1 MIERINEFIPSFA
14 KVWGIKLI
22 NLIQHYYQFGFHSMS
37 IDLPVSLQPDGFGAS
52 LQALQSHLRAFLSEY
67 EDKVSQARAQL
78 AHVEALLGSLPAEA
92 PKRGRKKEVKEAI
105 APVIAAIPIAVEV
118 PVKPTRGRKPKAVA
132 AKVEEVAPAPAAK
145 GRGRGHRRGSL
156 TMRPSYEG
164 LTLTEAIEKV
174 LDERQGQAVN
184 ADDVVNILYGE
195 LTETVFRVA
204 KERVTKNLSKGKGEG
219 RWKRVP
225 TQLGYYTLSLETLK
239 TIPTST
245 IKRGRAAKATSVAAA
260 PKTPKTPKTPKEPK
274 AAKAVKTPRATKA
287 VKAPKAPKVAK
298 TTRVK
303 KEAPAAKVSARAKK
317 AESDVSKAPKKSGR
331 MSSLVMR
338 PLYQG
343 NTLTDAIEK
352 VLQERK
358 GEFVN
363 ADSVVKALY
372 GDLSVE
378 NFRQA
383 KDRVTKNLSKGKLDG
398 KWERVPNQL
407 GYYTLSMSAVKA

>member
-1 MIERINEFIPSFA
+1 
-14 KVWGIKLI
+14 
-22 NLIQHYYQFGFHSMS
+22 MS
-37 IDLPVSLQPDGFGAS
+37 IDIPVSLQPDGFGAS
-52 LQALQSHLRAFLSEY
+52 LLALQSHLQGFLAEY
-67 EDKVSQARAQL
+67 EDKVAQAKAQL
-78 AHVEALLGSLPAEA
+78 EHVEALLGSLPAEA
-92 PKRGRKKEVKEAI
+92 PKAKGKKKEAI
-105 APVIAAIPIAVEV
+105 AAPVVIDDVAPVVVEV
-118 PVKPTRGRKPKAVA
+118 PPTPTRGRKPKAIAKPEVTPVA
-132 AKVEEVAPAPAAK
+132 TPAAK

-164 LTLTEAIEKV
+164 LTLTEAIEKI
-174 LDERQGQAVN
+174 LHERQGQAVN
-184 ADDVVNILYGE
+184 ADDVVGILYGQLE
-195 LTETVFRVA
+195 ETVFRVA
-204 KERVTKNLSKGKGEG
+204 KERVTKNLSKGKGEN

-225 TQLGYYTLSLETLK
+225 TQLGYYTLSLENLK
-239 TIPTST
+239 TVPTST
-245 IKRGRAAKATSVAAA
+245 IKKGRGAAAAKAEVIV
-260 PKTPKTPKTPKEPK
+260 
-274 AAKAVKTPRATKA
+274 VKTA
-287 VKAPKAPKVAK
+287 KAPKVAK
-298 TTRVK
+298 TPKVTK
-303 KEAPAAKVSARAKK
+303 AIKAPKAAKVVAPSVKASPKTSKK
-317 AESDVSKAPKKSGR
+317 ADLVVAKSAQPKKSGR

-343 NTLTDAIEK
+343 NTLTDAIKK

>member
-1 MIERINEFIPSFA
+1 
-14 KVWGIKLI
+14 
-22 NLIQHYYQFGFHSMS
+22 MS
-37 IDLPVSLQPDGFGAS
+37 IDIPVSLQPDGFGAS
-52 LQALQSHLRAFLSEY
+52 LLALQSHLQGFLAEY
-67 EDKVSQARAQL
+67 EDKVAQAKAQL
-78 AHVEALLGSLPAEA
+78 QHVEALLGSLPAEA
-92 PKRGRKKEVKEAI
+92 PKAKGKKKEAI
-105 APVIAAIPIAVEV
+105 AAPVVIDDVAPVVVEV
-118 PVKPTRGRKPKAVA
+118 PPTPTRGRKPKAIAKPEVTPVA
-132 AKVEEVAPAPAAK
+132 TPAAK

-156 TMRPSYEG
+156 TMRSSYEG
-164 LTLTEAIEKV
+164 LTLTEAIEKI
-174 LDERQGQAVN
+174 LHERQGQAVN
-184 ADDVVNILYGE
+184 ADDVVGILYGQLE
-195 LTETVFRVA
+195 ETVFRVA
-204 KERVTKNLSKGKGEG
+204 KERVTKNLSKGKGEN

-225 TQLGYYTLSLETLK
+225 TQLGYYTLSLENLK
-239 TIPTST
+239 TVPTST
-245 IKRGRAAKATSVAAA
+245 IKKGRGAAAAKAEVIVVKTAKATKVA
-260 PKTPKTPKTPKEPK
+260 KTPKVTKAIKAPK
-274 AAKAVKTPRATKA
+274 AAKVVAPS
-287 VKAPKAPKVAK
+287 VKASPKTSKKADLVVAK
-298 TTRVK
+298 
-303 KEAPAAKVSARAKK
+303 SAQ
-317 AESDVSKAPKKSGR
+317 PKKSGR

>member
-1 MIERINEFIPSFA
+1 
-14 KVWGIKLI
+14 
-22 NLIQHYYQFGFHSMS
+22 MS
-37 IDLPVSLQPDGFGAS
+37 IDLPVSLQPDGFGAT
-52 LQALQSHLRAFLSEY
+52 LQALQSHLQGFLAEY
-67 EDKVSQARAQL
+67 EDKVAQARAQL

-92 PKRGRKKEVKEAI
+92 PKAKSKKKEVV
-105 APVIAAIPIAVEV
+105 APVVASLAAPVVAPTVVPEIPAAIVVPVVAEV
-118 PVKPTRGRKPKAVA
+118 PTPAKKGRKPKAVA
-132 AKVEEVAPAPAAK
+132 SAPVPAPAATPAAK

-156 TMRPSYEG
+156 SMRPSYEG
-164 LTLTEAIEKV
+164 LTLTEAIEKI
-174 LDERQGQAVN
+174 LTEREGQAIN
-184 ADDVVNILYGE
+184 ADDVVNILYGNLE
-195 LTETVFRVA
+195 ETVFRVA
-204 KERVTKNLSKGKGEG
+204 KERVTKNLSKGKGENK
-219 RWKRVP
+219 WSRVP
-225 TQLGYYTLSLETLK
+225 TQLGYYTISLEDLK
-239 TIPTST
+239 SIPTST
-245 IKRGRAAKATSVAAA
+245 IKRGRGASKAVNVAPIVEKVAKVAKA
-260 PKTPKTPKTPKEPK
+260 PK
-274 AAKAVKTPRATKA
+274 AAKTPKVA
-287 VKAPKAPKVAK
+287 KAPKAPKAVIPSPKA
-298 TTRVK
+298 T
-303 KEAPAAKVSARAKK
+303 KVSKK
-317 AESDVSKAPKKSGR
+317 AELPTTTQPKKSGR

>member
-1 MIERINEFIPSFA
+1 
-14 KVWGIKLI
+14 
-22 NLIQHYYQFGFHSMS
+22 MS
-37 IDLPVSLQPDGFGAS
+37 IDLPVSLPPDGFSAS
-52 LQALQSHLRAFLSEY
+52 LLALQSHLQGFLAEY
-67 EDKVSQARAQL
+67 EDKVAQARAQL
-78 AHVEALLGSLPAEA
+78 AHVEALLSSLPSQPAA
-92 PKRGRKKEVKEAI
+92 TPKTRGRKKEVAPTI
-105 APVIAAIPIAVEV
+105 APITPEAAAPVVIEV
-118 PVKPTRGRKPKAVA
+118 PLKPTKGRKPKA
-132 AKVEEVAPAPAAK
+132 AKVAEIAPPPTSKGK

-156 TMRPSYEG
+156 AMKPSYEG
-164 LTLTEAIEKV
+164 LTLTEAIEKI
-174 LDERQGQAVN
+174 LKERLGQAAN

-195 LTETVFRVA
+195 LDEAVFRIA

-219 RWKRVP
+219 IWQRVP
-225 TQLGYYTLSLETLK
+225 GQLGYYTISLAELK
-239 TIPTST
+239 EVPTST
-245 IKRGRAAKATSVAAA
+245 VKRGRAATVKPEIPKPAKAT
-260 PKTPKTPKTPKEPK
+260 K
-274 AAKAVKTPRATKA
+274 AAKAVKVPKA
-287 VKAPKAPKVAK
+287 SKSVKTTKAPKATKVVAEPK
-298 TTRVK
+298 T
-303 KEAPAAKVSARAKK
+303 PRASKK
-317 AESDVSKAPKKSGR
+317 AAGVEKTSQPQPKKSGR
-331 MSSLVMR
+331 MSSLIMR

>member
-1 MIERINEFIPSFA
+1 MT
-14 KVWGIKLI
+14 
-22 NLIQHYYQFGFHSMS
+22 
-37 IDLPVSLQPDGFGAS
+37 IDLPVALKPEGFSAS
-52 LQALQSHLRAFLSEY
+52 LLALQTHLQGFLAEY
-67 EDKVSQARAQL
+67 EDKVAQARTQL
-78 AHVEALLGSLPAEA
+78 AHVEALLGSLPSDEPA
-92 PKRGRKKEVKEAI
+92 PKAKKKEV
-105 APVIAAIPIAVEV
+105 AVV
-118 PVKPTRGRKPKAVA
+118 PVAEPVAVVVVAPPVVTAEVKPATRGRKPKAITA
-132 AKVEEVAPAPAAK
+132 PSVAPDPVVTTGK

-156 TMRPSYEG
+156 AMRPAYEG

-174 LDERQGQAVN
+174 LKESLGHAVN

-195 LTETVFRVA
+195 VTESVFRIA

-219 RWKRVP
+219 KWVRVP
-225 TQLGYYTLSLETLK
+225 SQLGYYTISLEDLK
-239 TIPTST
+239 VIPTST
-245 IKRGRAAKATSVAAA
+245 IKRGRAASVKTETEKTVKEPKAPKA
-260 PKTPKTPKTPKEPK
+260 PKTPKAPKALKTPKEPK
-274 AAKAVKTPRATKA
+274 VATSVSKYVAEPKQTKA
-287 VKAPKAPKVAK
+287 SKADARKVENAPKAEKPK
-298 TTRVK
+298 R
-303 KEAPAAKVSARAKK
+303 
-317 AESDVSKAPKKSGR
+317 SGR

-372 GDLSVE
+372 GDLSLE

>member
-1 MIERINEFIPSFA
+1 MT
-14 KVWGIKLI
+14 
-22 NLIQHYYQFGFHSMS
+22 
-37 IDLPVSLQPDGFGAS
+37 IDLPVTLQPDGFGAT
-52 LQALQSHLRAFLSEY
+52 LQALHSSLQGFLSEY
-67 EDKVSQARAQL
+67 EDKVAQARAQL
-78 AHVEALLGSLPAEA
+78 AHVEALLGTLPAEA
-92 PKRGRKKEVKEAI
+92 PKTKAKKKEVEAV
-105 APVIAAIPIAVEV
+105 APVVAPVVIAEV
-118 PVKPTRGRKPKAVA
+118 PPAPTKGRKPKAA
-132 AKVEEVAPAPAAK
+132 AKPEVAPAAK

-156 TMRPSYEG
+156 TTRPAYDG
-164 LTLTEAIEKV
+164 LTLTEAIEKI
-174 LDERQGQAVN
+174 LNERQGQAVN
-184 ADDVVNILYGE
+184 ADDVVNILYGD

-204 KERVTKNLSKGKGEG
+204 KERVTKNLSKGKGED

-225 TQLGYYTLSLETLK
+225 NQLGYYTLSLETLK
-239 TIPTST
+239 TVPTST
-245 IKRGRAAKATSVAAA
+245 IKRGRAASV
-260 PKTPKTPKTPKEPK
+260 KTESPAPK
-274 AAKAVKTPRATKA
+274 AAKAPKTAAKAAPAPKATKA
-287 VKAPKAPKVAK
+287 TKAPKAVATKAPKAVATK
-298 TTRVK
+298 APKATPVK
-303 KEAPAAKVSARAKK
+303 ATPKASKK
-317 AESDVSKAPKKSGR
+317 AEAESSKASQPKKSGR

-372 GDLSVE
+372 GDLSAE

>member
-1 MIERINEFIPSFA
+1 MT
-14 KVWGIKLI
+14 
-22 NLIQHYYQFGFHSMS
+22 
-37 IDLPVSLQPDGFGAS
+37 IDLPVTLQPDGFGAT
-52 LQALQSHLRAFLSEY
+52 LQALHSSLQGFLSEY
-67 EDKVSQARAQL
+67 EDKVAQARAQL
-78 AHVEALLGSLPAEA
+78 AHVEALLGTLPAET
-92 PKRGRKKEVKEAI
+92 PKTKAKKKEVVAV
-105 APVIAAIPIAVEV
+105 APVVAPVVIAEV
-118 PVKPTRGRKPKAVA
+118 PPAPTKGRKPKAA
-132 AKVEEVAPAPAAK
+132 AKPEVAPAAK

-156 TMRPSYEG
+156 TTRPAYDG
-164 LTLTEAIEKV
+164 LTLTEAIEKI
-174 LDERQGQAVN
+174 LNERQGQAVN
-184 ADDVVNILYGE
+184 ADDVVNILYGD

-204 KERVTKNLSKGKGEG
+204 KERVTKNLSKGKGED

-225 TQLGYYTLSLETLK
+225 NQLGYYTLSLETLK
-239 TIPTST
+239 TVPTST
-245 IKRGRAAKATSVAAA
+245 IKRGRAASVKTEAPASKAAKAPKAA
-260 PKTPKTPKTPKEPK
+260 PKT
-274 AAKAVKTPRATKA
+274 AAKAAPAPKVTKA
-287 VKAPKAPKVAK
+287 TKAPKAVVTKAPKAVATK
-298 TTRVK
+298 APKATPVK
-303 KEAPAAKVSARAKK
+303 AAPKASKK
-317 AESDVSKAPKKSGR
+317 AEAESSKASQPKKSGR

-338 PLYQG
+338 PLYQD

-372 GDLSVE
+372 GDLSAE

>member
-1 MIERINEFIPSFA
+1 MT
-14 KVWGIKLI
+14 
-22 NLIQHYYQFGFHSMS
+22 

-52 LQALQSHLRAFLSEY
+52 LQALQTHLQGFLSEY
-67 EDKVSQARAQL
+67 EDKVAHARAQL

-92 PKRGRKKEVKEAI
+92 PKVKAKKKEVVAVAPVVA
-105 APVIAAIPIAVEV
+105 APVIAEV
-118 PVKPTRGRKPKAVA
+118 PPAPTKGRKPKAIDKPEA
-132 AKVEEVAPAPAAK
+132 APAATPAAK

-156 TMRPSYEG
+156 TTRPAYEG
-164 LTLTEAIEKV
+164 LTLTEAIEKI
-174 LDERQGQAVN
+174 LNERQGQAVN
-184 ADDVVNILYGE
+184 ADDVVNILYGD

-204 KERVTKNLSKGKGEG
+204 KERVTKNLSKGKGEN

-225 TQLGYYTLSLETLK
+225 NQLGYYTLSLETLK
-239 TIPTST
+239 TVPIST
-245 IKRGRAAKATSVAAA
+245 IKRGRAASVKAEVPATKA
-260 PKTPKTPKTPKEPK
+260 PKTPKAPKAPK
-274 AAKAVKTPRATKA
+274 AAAKVAPAPKASKTTKAPKATKA
-287 VKAPKAPKVAK
+287 VAPKAPKVAPK
-298 TTRVK
+298 
-303 KEAPAAKVSARAKK
+303 ASKK
-317 AESDVSKAPKKSGR
+317 AEAEAARAPQPKKSGR

>member
-1 MIERINEFIPSFA
+1 MT
-14 KVWGIKLI
+14 
-22 NLIQHYYQFGFHSMS
+22 
-37 IDLPVSLQPDGFGAS
+37 IDLPVTLQPDGFGAT
-52 LQALQSHLRAFLSEY
+52 LQALHSSLQGFLSEY
-67 EDKVSQARAQL
+67 EDKVAQARAQL
-78 AHVEALLGSLPAEA
+78 AHVEALLGTLPAEA
-92 PKRGRKKEVKEAI
+92 PKTKAKKKEVVAV
-105 APVIAAIPIAVEV
+105 APVVAPAVAPVVIAEV
-118 PVKPTRGRKPKAVA
+118 PPAPTKGRKPKAA
-132 AKVEEVAPAPAAK
+132 AKPEVAPAAK

-156 TMRPSYEG
+156 TTRPAYDG
-164 LTLTEAIEKV
+164 LTLTEAIEKI
-174 LDERQGQAVN
+174 LNERQGQAVN
-184 ADDVVNILYGE
+184 ADDVVNILYGD

-204 KERVTKNLSKGKGEG
+204 KERVTKNLSKGKGED

-225 TQLGYYTLSLETLK
+225 NQLGYYTLSLETLK
-239 TIPTST
+239 TVPIST
-245 IKRGRAAKATSVAAA
+245 IKRGRAASVKTEA
-260 PKTPKTPKTPKEPK
+260 PAPK
-274 AAKAVKTPRATKA
+274 AAKAPKAAPKTAAKA
-287 VKAPKAPKVAK
+287 APAPKAIKAPKATKAPKAVATK
-298 TTRVK
+298 APKAVATKAPKATPVK
-303 KEAPAAKVSARAKK
+303 AAPKASKK
-317 AESDVSKAPKKSGR
+317 AEVESKASQPKKSGR

-372 GDLSVE
+372 GDLSAE

>member
-1 MIERINEFIPSFA
+1 MT
-14 KVWGIKLI
+14 
-22 NLIQHYYQFGFHSMS
+22 
-37 IDLPVSLQPDGFGAS
+37 IDLPVTLQPDGFGAT
-52 LQALQSHLRAFLSEY
+52 LQALHSSLQGFLSEY
-67 EDKVSQARAQL
+67 EDKVAQARAQL
-78 AHVEALLGSLPAEA
+78 AHVEALLGTLPAEA
-92 PKRGRKKEVKEAI
+92 PKTKAKKKEVEVVAPVV
-105 APVIAAIPIAVEV
+105 APVIIAEV
-118 PVKPTRGRKPKAVA
+118 PPAPTKGRKPKAVA
-132 AKVEEVAPAPAAK
+132 KPEVAPTAK

-156 TMRPSYEG
+156 TTRPAYDG
-164 LTLTEAIEKV
+164 LTLTEAIEKI
-174 LDERQGQAVN
+174 LNERQGQAVN
-184 ADDVVNILYGE
+184 ADDVVNILYGD

-204 KERVTKNLSKGKGEG
+204 KERVTKNLSKGKGED

-225 TQLGYYTLSLETLK
+225 NQLGYYTLSLETLK
-239 TIPTST
+239 TVPTST
-245 IKRGRAAKATSVAAA
+245 IKRGRAAS
-260 PKTPKTPKTPKEPK
+260 
-274 AAKAVKTPRATKA
+274 VKTE
-287 VKAPKAPKVAK
+287 APAPKVAK
-298 TTRVK
+298 AAKTAAKTAAK
-303 KEAPAAKVSARAKK
+303 AAPAPKATKAAKAPKALATKAPKALATKASPKAAAPKAAPKASKK
-317 AESDVSKAPKKSGR
+317 ADAEASKASQPKKSGR
-331 MSSLVMR
+331 MSSLIMR

-372 GDLSVE
+372 GDLSAE

>member
-1 MIERINEFIPSFA
+1 MT
-14 KVWGIKLI
+14 
-22 NLIQHYYQFGFHSMS
+22 
-37 IDLPVSLQPDGFGAS
+37 IDLPVTLQPEGFGAT
-52 LQALQSHLRAFLSEY
+52 LQALHSSLKGFLSEY
-67 EDKVSQARAQL
+67 EDKVAQARAQL
-78 AHVEALLGSLPAEA
+78 AHVEALLGTLPAET
-92 PKRGRKKEVKEAI
+92 PKAKAKKKEVAV
-105 APVIAAIPIAVEV
+105 APVAAPVVIAEV
-118 PVKPTRGRKPKAVA
+118 PPAPTKGRKPKAIAQPEAAPVA
-132 AKVEEVAPAPAAK
+132 TPAAK

-156 TMRPSYEG
+156 TTRPAYEG
-164 LTLTEAIEKV
+164 LTLTEAIEKI
-174 LDERQGQAVN
+174 LNERQGQAVN
-184 ADDVVNILYGE
+184 ADDVVNILYGD

-204 KERVTKNLSKGKGEG
+204 KERVTKNLSKGKGEN

-225 TQLGYYTLSLETLK
+225 NQLGYYTLSLETLK
-239 TIPTST
+239 TVPTST
-245 IKRGRAAKATSVAAA
+245 IKRGRAASVKVEEPKKTPVAKAT
-260 PKTPKTPKTPKEPK
+260 
-274 AAKAVKTPRATKA
+274 
-287 VKAPKAPKVAK
+287 KAPKATKVAVAPK
-298 TTRVK
+298 PTKAPKATK
-303 KEAPAAKVSARAKK
+303 AAPKASAPAKVAPKATKK
-317 AESDVSKAPKKSGR
+317 AEVEAPKAAQPKKSGR
-331 MSSLVMR
+331 LSSLVMR

>member
-1 MIERINEFIPSFA
+1 MT
-14 KVWGIKLI
+14 
-22 NLIQHYYQFGFHSMS
+22 
-37 IDLPVSLQPDGFGAS
+37 IDLPVTLQPEGFSAS
-52 LQALQSHLRAFLSEY
+52 LLALQTHLQGFLAEY
-67 EDKVSQARAQL
+67 EDKVAQARAQL
-78 AHVEALLGSLPAEA
+78 AHVEALLGSLPAES
-92 PKRGRKKEVKEAI
+92 PKATKAKQQKETV
-105 APVIAAIPIAVEV
+105 PVEV
-118 PVKPTRGRKPKAVA
+118 PAPITTVAIVAEPPVAPTRGRKPKVA
-132 AKVEEVAPAPAAK
+132 KIEAAPVVTSTGK

-156 TMRPSYEG
+156 SMHPSYEG
-164 LTLTEAIEKV
+164 LTLTEAIQKIM
-174 LDERQGQAVN
+174 DERFGQAVN

-195 LTETVFRVA
+195 LAEPVFRVA

-219 RWKRVP
+219 KWKRVP
-225 TQLGYYTLSLETLK
+225 TQLGYYTLSLEDLK

-245 IKRGRAAKATSVAAA
+245 VKRGRAASVKTEPTKATKA
-260 PKTPKTPKTPKEPK
+260 P
-274 AAKAVKTPRATKA
+274 KAVKEAKVAKA
-287 VKAPKAPKVAK
+287 PKQPKAPKVA
-298 TTRVK
+298 
-303 KEAPAAKVSARAKK
+303 AKVATPKASKK
-317 AESDVSKAPKKSGR
+317 IEAAPKAVSSKKSGR

>member
-1 MIERINEFIPSFA
+1 MT
-14 KVWGIKLI
+14 
-22 NLIQHYYQFGFHSMS
+22 
-37 IDLPVSLQPDGFGAS
+37 IDLPVTLQPDGFGATLQALHSS
-52 LQALQSHLRAFLSEY
+52 LQAFLTEY
-67 EDKVSQARAQL
+67 EDKVAQARAQL
-78 AHVEALLGSLPAEA
+78 AHVEALLGTLPAA
-92 PKRGRKKEVKEAI
+92 DAKTAKAKKKEVVAV
-105 APVIAAIPIAVEV
+105 APVVTAVV
-118 PVKPTRGRKPKAVA
+118 APVVTAEPAKKGRKPKAVA
-132 AKVEEVAPAPAAK
+132 KIEVAPTAK

-156 TMRPSYEG
+156 TTRPAYDG
-164 LTLTEAIEKV
+164 LTLTEAIEKI
-174 LDERQGQAVN
+174 LNERQGQAVN
-184 ADDVVNILYGE
+184 ADDVVSILYGD
-195 LTETVFRVA
+195 LTEAVFRVA
-204 KERVTKNLSKGKGEG
+204 KERVTKNLSKGKGED

-225 TQLGYYTLSLETLK
+225 NQLGYYTLSLETLK
-239 TIPTST
+239 TVPTST
-245 IKRGRAAKATSVAAA
+245 VKRGRAASVKIEAPATKA
-260 PKTPKTPKTPKEPK
+260 PKVTKAPKAPKAVTKTAAKPAP
-274 AAKAVKTPRATKA
+274 AAKAVKAPKTVKAPAAKA
-287 VKAPKAPKVAK
+287 VKAPKALANKAPKATPAK
-298 TTRVK
+298 A
-303 KEAPAAKVSARAKK
+303 APKTSKK
-317 AESDVSKAPKKSGR
+317 AEEAAKTSQPKKSGR

-372 GDLSVE
+372 GDLSAE

>member
-1 MIERINEFIPSFA
+1 MT
-14 KVWGIKLI
+14 
-22 NLIQHYYQFGFHSMS
+22 

-52 LQALQSHLRAFLSEY
+52 LQALQTHLQGFLSEY
-67 EDKVSQARAQL
+67 EDKVAQARAQL

-92 PKRGRKKEVKEAI
+92 PKVKAKKKEVVAVAPVVA
-105 APVIAAIPIAVEV
+105 APVIAEV
-118 PVKPTRGRKPKAVA
+118 PPAPTKGRKPKAIDKPEA
-132 AKVEEVAPAPAAK
+132 APAATPAAK
-145 GRGRGHRRGSL
+145 GRGRGHRRCSL
-156 TMRPSYEG
+156 TTRPAYEG
-164 LTLTEAIEKV
+164 LTLTEAIEKI
-174 LDERQGQAVN
+174 LNERQGQAVN
-184 ADDVVNILYGE
+184 ADDVVNILYGD

-204 KERVTKNLSKGKGEG
+204 KERVTKNLSKGKGEN
-219 RWKRVP
+219 RWKRV
-225 TQLGYYTLSLETLK
+225 TNQLGYYTLSLETLK
-239 TIPTST
+239 TVPIST
-245 IKRGRAAKATSVAAA
+245 IKRGRAASVKAEVPATKA
-260 PKTPKTPKTPKEPK
+260 PKTPKAPKAPK
-274 AAKAVKTPRATKA
+274 AAAKVAPAPKASKTTKAPKATKA
-287 VKAPKAPKVAK
+287 VAPKAPKVAPK
-298 TTRVK
+298 
-303 KEAPAAKVSARAKK
+303 ASKK
-317 AESDVSKAPKKSGR
+317 AEAEAARAPQQKKSGR

>member
-1 MIERINEFIPSFA
+1 MT
-14 KVWGIKLI
+14 
-22 NLIQHYYQFGFHSMS
+22 
-37 IDLPVSLQPDGFGAS
+37 IDLPVSLQPEGFGAS
-52 LQALQSHLRAFLSEY
+52 LLALQTHLQGFLAEY
-67 EDKVSQARAQL
+67 EDKVAQARTQL
-78 AHVEALLGSLPAEA
+78 AHVEALLGSIPAEA
-92 PKRGRKKEVKEAI
+92 PKATKKKEAVVVEAPTPV
-105 APVIAAIPIAVEV
+105 APVAVV
-118 PVKPTRGRKPKAVA
+118 P
-132 AKVEEVAPAPAAK
+132 EVAPVAKERKLKAKTVEAPAPVAPVAK

-164 LTLTEAIEKV
+164 LTLTEAIEKI
-174 LDERQGQAVN
+174 LNERFGQAVN
-184 ADDVVNILYGE
+184 ADDVVNILYGD

-219 RWKRVP
+219 KWKRVP
-225 TQLGYYTLSLETLK
+225 TQLGYYTLSLEDLK

-245 IKRGRAAKATSVAAA
+245 IKRGRAASVKPAAA
-260 PKTPKTPKTPKEPK
+260 
-274 AAKAVKTPRATKA
+274 KA
-287 VKAPKAPKVAK
+287 VKAPKKAIKETKATKAPKATATPKAAKVVAATKAKK
-298 TTRVK
+298 T
-303 KEAPAAKVSARAKK
+303 EAPAKPAQS
-317 AESDVSKAPKKSGR
+317 KKSGR
-331 MSSLVMR
+331 MSSLIMR
-338 PLYQG
+338 PLYHG

>member
-1 MIERINEFIPSFA
+1 MTT
-14 KVWGIKLI
+14 
-22 NLIQHYYQFGFHSMS
+22 
-37 IDLPVSLQPDGFGAS
+37 DLPVTLQPEGFGAS
-52 LQALQSHLRAFLSEY
+52 LLALQSHLLGFLAEY
-67 EDKVSQARAQL
+67 EDKVAQARTQL
-78 AHVEALLGSLPAEA
+78 AHVEALLQSLPADA
-92 PKRGRKKEVKEAI
+92 PKARKKKEADPVEATPVETAI
-105 APVIAAIPIAVEV
+105 PVAPVTLVAEV
-118 PVKPTRGRKPKAVA
+118 PATPTRGRKPKAIAQPEAAPVA
-132 AKVEEVAPAPAAK
+132 TTAAT

-164 LTLTEAIEKV
+164 LTLTEAIEKI
-174 LDERQGQAVN
+174 LSEGLGQAVN
-184 ADDVVNILYGE
+184 ADDVVNILYGDVE
-195 LTETVFRVA
+195 EPVFRVA

-225 TQLGYYTLSLETLK
+225 TQLGYYTLSLEKLT

-245 IKRGRAAKATSVAAA
+245 IKRGRAASVKSEVAKPAKVSAIAKVAKAPKVIKV
-260 PKTPKTPKTPKEPK
+260 PKTPKASKVEALPK
-274 AAKAVKTPRATKA
+274 ATKA
-287 VKAPKAPKVAK
+287 S
-298 TTRVK
+298 K
-303 KEAPAAKVSARAKK
+303 KFQF
-317 AESDVSKAPKKSGR
+317 SKETQPKKSGR
-331 MSSLVMR
+331 LSSLVMR

-372 GDLSVE
+372 GDLSAE

>member
-1 MIERINEFIPSFA
+1 
-14 KVWGIKLI
+14 
-22 NLIQHYYQFGFHSMS
+22 MS
-37 IDLPVSLQPDGFGAS
+37 TDLPVSIQPDGFGAS
-52 LQALQSHLRAFLSEY
+52 LQALQSHLQGFLAEY
-67 EDKVSQARAQL
+67 EDKVAQARAQL

-92 PKRGRKKEVKEAI
+92 PKAKGKKKEVVAAPAPVTPVPVVAP
-105 APVIAAIPIAVEV
+105 APVIAEV
-118 PVKPTRGRKPKAVA
+118 PPAPAKGRKPKAVA
-132 AKVEEVAPAPAAK
+132 KPEAAPVATPAAT

-156 TMRPSYEG
+156 TMRPSYDG
-164 LTLTEAIEKV
+164 LTLTEAIEKI
-174 LDERQGQAVN
+174 LNERQGQAVN
-184 ADDVVNILYGE
+184 ADDVVSILYGE
-195 LTETVFRVA
+195 LPETVFRVA
-204 KERVTKNLSKGKGEG
+204 KERVTKNLSKGKGEN

-225 TQLGYYTLSLETLK
+225 TQLGYYTLSLESLK
-239 TIPTST
+239 TVPTST
-245 IKRGRAAKATSVAAA
+245 IKRGRAAAKPETVA
-260 PKTPKTPKTPKEPK
+260 KVE
-274 AAKAVKTPRATKA
+274 
-287 VKAPKAPKVAK
+287 KAPKVAK
-298 TTRVK
+298 
-303 KEAPAAKVSARAKK
+303 APKVTKATKAPKVAAKAVTPSAKAAPKTSKKVEPIVAK
-317 AESDVSKAPKKSGR
+317 SPQPKKSGR
-331 MSSLVMR
+331 LSSLVMR